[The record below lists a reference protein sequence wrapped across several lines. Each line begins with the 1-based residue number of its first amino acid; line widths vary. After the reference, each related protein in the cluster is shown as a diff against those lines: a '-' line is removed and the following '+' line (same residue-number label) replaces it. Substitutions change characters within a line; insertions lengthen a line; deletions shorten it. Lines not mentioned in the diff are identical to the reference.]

1 MGENSLKSQSS
12 SSPSEAEHR
21 RRFEGQLNKFTNVV
35 KGWQYRWFVLDP
47 ESGRLEYYLLDE
59 KNGKCRGS
67 QHLAGGVVLPSEEDS
82 QTFTVNF
89 ASGEVYKV
97 RASHAKERQMWVDR
111 LRACAYMHNEAL
123 AHNHPS
129 ISIREQRPPT
139 PPGSRSHIS
148 NGEPSEQLQ
157 TLSLSVLDA
166 FGSVHDILNKVD
178 QKHQGIAETIESY
191 PASKSSHQEP
201 SISDDK
207 TKAIKPECH
216 NEQLL
221 LLKATSQATLKC
233 MEGALSILQE
243 LRGNQ
248 LAPPVVIHQ
257 TIPVPTAFSQSSAN
271 LIPASPHRNVNSL
284 STPNTPARHSRPKSA
299 DSAKTMH

>member
-1 MGENSLKSQSS
+1 MSETSLKTPGSVSHN
-12 SSPSEAEHR
+12 EAEHR

-67 QHLAGGVVLPSEEDS
+67 QHLAGSVVLPSEEDG

-89 ASGEVYKV
+89 ASGEVFKV

-129 ISIREQRPPT
+129 LSLRELRPPT

-148 NGEPSEQLQ
+148 NGEPSAQLQ

-178 QKHQGIAETIESY
+178 EKHQGIAETIEAFSM
-191 PASKSSHQEP
+191 PSPSQQESSSSQE
-201 SISDDK
+201 K
-207 TKAIKPECH
+207 KKLIKPSCH
-216 NEQLL
+216 DENLL
-221 LLKATSQATLKC
+221 LLKATSQSTLKC
-233 MEGALSILQE
+233 MESALSILQE

-248 LAPPVVIHQ
+248 LVPPVVVHQ
-257 TIPVPTAFSQSSAN
+257 TIPVPTAFSQSSTN
-271 LIPASPHRNVNSL
+271 FIPASPHRNLNSL
-284 STPNTPARHSRPKSA
+284 STPSTPARHSRPKSA
-299 DSAKTMH
+299 ESTKTMN

>member
-1 MGENSLKSQSS
+1 
-12 SSPSEAEHR
+12 
-21 RRFEGQLNKFTNVV
+21 
-35 KGWQYRWFVLDP
+35 
-47 ESGRLEYYLLDE
+47 
-59 KNGKCRGS
+59 
-67 QHLAGGVVLPSEEDS
+67 
-82 QTFTVNF
+82 
-89 ASGEVYKV
+89 
-97 RASHAKERQMWVDR
+97 MWVDR

-178 QKHQGIAETIESY
+178 QKHQGIAETIESF

-271 LIPASPHRNVNSL
+271 LIPASPHRNLNSL